1 MSIHKYLTISSSY
14 ISQLSFFCGH
24 GPECDI
30 FESDALFSKALE
42 VKKPHTT
49 LHYGFY
55 FQNINLFQNFDK
67 HFAVV
72 GITEHFNESI
82 RVLEKHLPK
91 YFKGVQ
97 QVILDEPG
105 IFHTNTNG
113 FKPKVSRAIKSV
125 LAANM
130 TREIDFYLY
139 AKQRLLRQYLSLH
152 NQ

>member
-1 MSIHKYLTISSSY
+1 MQPTSYLLINISVVVGILIFY
-14 ISQLSFFCGH
+14 IF
-24 GPECDI
+24 
-30 FESDALFSKALE
+30 
-42 VKKPHTT
+42 T
-49 LHYGFY
+49 
-55 FQNINLFQNFDK
+55 NIDLFQNFDK

-82 RVLEKHLPK
+82 QVLEKHLPK
-91 YFKGVQ
+91 YFKGVE
-97 QVILDEPG
+97 QVILDEPD
-105 IFHTNTNG
+105 IFHANSNG
-113 FKPKVSRAIKSV
+113 FKPKLSPAIKSA